1 MDSHSR
7 AVTHGQLIQL
17 VGRWLPLDV
26 GKQFDRGIP
35 WFRRWGHLRIGAPPE
50 RELKLVD
57 AVPGPMPVGDVENQ
71 NVRGQIGPATATNL
85 DIERREQTL
94 KIGRLEVAALGSS
107 IARQVRMQPL
117 RTGSDGEHDDPLFEP
132 GRSVAD
138 S

>member
-1 MDSHSR
+1 
-7 AVTHGQLIQL
+7 
-17 VGRWLPLDV
+17 
-26 GKQFDRGIP
+26 
-35 WFRRWGHLRIGAPPE
+35 
-50 RELKLVD
+50 
-57 AVPGPMPVGDVENQ
+57 MPVGDVDNQ

-117 RTGSDGEHDDPLFEP
+117 RTGSDGEHDDPIFKP

-138 S
+138 LCAHADDFSRARSAFVAISAAISAQRVLGRSCAMSLNITSRDRGIAAAVAIPPLS